1 ARRRVTRFQR
11 LGTGITVTNSPSPGA
26 LSSQC
31 RLSGSEAIVV
41 AKMVISLRWQP
52 LQRDQ
57 LVVITTTE
65 RLSISDRSNARQLQ
79 KEKEELQKK
88 QGRATA
94 PKAVDEDLYK
104 IPPELRRQ
112 KPKRVFITLTRSEI
126 SLGQNLGV
134 HVTVCRRG
142 CSRICGQDVW
152 DSTGVASEDGCEGAF
167 PSHRMRKSF
176 STERDRSMN
185 P

>member
-112 KPKRVFITLTRSEI
+112 KPKRVFITLTREDVQESVVRMYGTRQA
-126 SLGQNLGV
+126 LPQRMDVRV
-134 HVTVCRRG
+134 HFH
-142 CSRICGQDVW
+142 RIACGK
-152 DSTGVASEDGCEGAF
+152 ASAPKGIDL
-167 PSHRMRKSF
+167 
-176 STERDRSMN
+176 
-185 P
+185 

>member
-65 RLSISDRSNARQLQ
+65 RLSLSDRSNARQLQ

-112 KPKRVFITLTRSEI
+112 KPKRVFITLTREDVQESVVRMYGTRQA
-126 SLGQNLGV
+126 LPQRTDVRV
-134 HVTVCRRG
+134 HFH
-142 CSRICGQDVW
+142 RIACGKA
-152 DSTGVASEDGCEGAF
+152 STPKGIDL
-167 PSHRMRKSF
+167 
-176 STERDRSMN
+176 
-185 P
+185 